1 MRRIQSTSLL
11 GALLV
16 LALPIACSQEPQQPA
31 EQSQEAAEV
40 APAVEASAEA
50 PAAEQGGKGKR
61 PRRAGPGAGPGGGPS
76 AALLHAAS
84 ELELTEAQ
92 RTKIAALQQLRPE
105 SKPELDHKAFQVALA
120 EGVKAGRVDE
130 KLIQEQ
136 LDKGKQAAEAFRTT
150 QLKQLNELHA
160 VLDPTQRALLVK
172 EAKAG
177 LEEQKAQREA
187 MLKRLRPGLLKSGK
201 EADGPEGAAK
211 DGAEEG
217 KGRPGPRGMRGLR
230 GGRGGGDPLGALTRG
245 LDLTEE
251 QQEKINAI
259 VAKLPKPAEAE
270 EGAEGPIDRQQVLLD
285 AFVKDDFDA
294 TKLDLSHSMQRPES
308 YLSHINEV
316 LAVLDAGQRERLAER
331 LTRGNDRAQ
340 GFSRGGKFMG
350 KKGLMKGAIKAPPGG
365 GQDDGE

>member
-1 MRRIQSTSLL
+1 M

-16 LALPIACSQEPQQPA
+16 VALPLACSQEPQQPA
-31 EQSQEAAEV
+31 EQKQEVTEAA
-40 APAVEASAEA
+40 PSAEA
-50 PAAEQGGKGKR
+50 PEASESGKQPGNLKR
-61 PRRAGPGAGPGGGPS
+61 HLRRPGPGGGPS

-105 SKPELDHKAFQVALA
+105 SKPEVDHKAFQTALA

-136 LDKGKQAAEAFRTT
+136 LDKGKEAAEAFRAT

-160 VLDPTQRALLVK
+160 VLEPEQRALLVK

-177 LEEQKAQREA
+177 LEEQKAHRAA
-187 MLKRLRPGLLKSGK
+187 MLKRVRPGLLQEGK
-201 EADGPEGAAK
+201 GADDAEGAAKAGAAK

-217 KGRPGPRGMRGLR
+217 KPRLPGLRGMRGMR
-230 GGRGGGDPLGALTRG
+230 GGMNPLSALTRG
-245 LDLTEE
+245 LELTEA
-251 QQEKINAI
+251 QQEKIDAI
-259 VAKLPKPAEAE
+259 AAKLPKPAEDD
-270 EGAEGPIDRQQVLLD
+270 GDSPIDRQQVLLD

-294 TKLDLSHSMQRPES
+294 TKLDLSHGMQRPES

-331 LTRGNDRAQ
+331 LTRGGDRAQ
-340 GFSRGGKFMG
+340 GFGRGGKFMG
-350 KKGLMKGAIKAPPGG
+350 KKGMMKDKLKAPPA
-365 GQDDGE
+365 DDHDDE